1 MWPIYIL
8 NGLYFA
14 AFIFLIS
21 LGLNIILGV
30 MGLLNLAHGSLYAI
44 GAFMA
49 AWTIIHLAEG
59 ASVFM
64 LLPALLTG
72 TVLAALFGL
81 FMEYFLIR
89 PMYKRA
95 LEYQLLITFGA
106 LMLFEDVIK
115 MIWGGE
121 AMYAS
126 KPFVLL
132 GRVNILGNPYPA
144 YFLLVMLLALVVGVL
159 IWLFMAKTRIGVM
172 LRAISL
178 DREMATA
185 MGLKINRLG
194 TFSFV
199 LGAALAGFAGALVVP
214 TTPAILGFGMEPLI
228 LAFIVVVMGGLGSLK
243 GALIGSLVVGQTR
256 SLGITFFPEIEL
268 AVLFLIAAAI
278 LVAKPEGLFGR

>member
-49 AWTIIHLAEG
+49 AWTITRLAEG
-59 ASVFM
+59 ASIFI

-72 TVLAALFGL
+72 TALAALFGL

-121 AMYAS
+121 AIYAS
-126 KPFVLL
+126 TPFVLL

-199 LGAALAGFAGALVVP
+199 LGAALAGFSGALVVP
-214 TTPAILGFGMEPLI
+214 TTPALLGFGMEPLI

-256 SLGITFFPEIEL
+256 SLGIAFFPEIEL
-268 AVLFLIAAAI
+268 AVMFLIAAAI

>member
-14 AFIFLIS
+14 AFIFLVS

-30 MGLLNLAHGSLYAI
+30 MGILNLAHGSLYAV

-49 AWTIIHLAEG
+49 AWLIVALGKG
-59 ASVFM
+59 AAAY
-64 LLPALLTG
+64 LIYPALLSG
-72 TVLAALFGL
+72 VVLAAFFGL

-106 LMLFEDVIK
+106 LLVLEDVIK

-121 AMYAS
+121 AYYAS
-126 KPFVLL
+126 GPFDVL

-144 YFLLVMLLALVVGVL
+144 YFLLVMISALLIGLL
-159 IWLFMAKTRIGVM
+159 IWLFMAKTKIGIM

-185 MGLKINRLG
+185 LGLNIHKLG
-194 TFSFV
+194 TFAFI

-214 TTPAILGFGMEPLI
+214 TTAALLGFGMEPLI
-228 LAFIVVVMGGLGSLK
+228 LAFIVVVIGGLGSLK
-243 GALIGSLVVGQTR
+243 GALVGSLVVGQTR
-256 SLGITFFPEIEL
+256 SIGIALFPEIEL
-268 AVLFLIAAAI
+268 ALLFLIAAVI

>member
-14 AFIFLIS
+14 ALIFLIS

-30 MGLLNLAHGSLYAI
+30 MGILNLAHGSLYAI

-49 AWTIIHLAEG
+49 AWAIIALGKG
-59 ASVFM
+59 ASIPFIY
-64 LLPALLTG
+64 LSLISGAI
-72 TVLAALFGL
+72 LAAFFGL

-106 LMLFEDVIK
+106 LLLFEDLIK

-121 AMYAS
+121 AYYAS
-126 KPFVLL
+126 RPFDIL
-132 GRVNILGNPYPA
+132 GKIHILGNPYPA
-144 YFLLVMLLALVVGVL
+144 YFLLVMTVTLFIGILLWV
-159 IWLFMAKTRIGVM
+159 FMAKTKVGTM

-185 MGLKINRLG
+185 LGLDIHKLG
-194 TFSFV
+194 TFAFV
-199 LGAALAGFAGALVVP
+199 LGAALAGLAGALVVP
-214 TTPAILGFGMEPLI
+214 TTAALLGFGMEPLI
-228 LAFIVVVMGGLGSLK
+228 LAFIVVVVGGLGSLK
-243 GALIGSLVVGQTR
+243 GALVGSLIVGQTR
-256 SLGITFFPEIEL
+256 SIGIVIFPEIEL
-268 AVLFLIAAAI
+268 ALLFLIAAVI